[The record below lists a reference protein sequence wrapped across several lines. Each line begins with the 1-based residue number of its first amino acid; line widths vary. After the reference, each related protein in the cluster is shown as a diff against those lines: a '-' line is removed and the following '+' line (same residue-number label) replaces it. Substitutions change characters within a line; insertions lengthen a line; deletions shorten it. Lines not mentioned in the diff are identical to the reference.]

1 MYSVVV
7 MSYPKAM
14 KSANAASKL
23 RKGAWD
29 FEEDTLLRKCI
40 DKYGEGKWHLV
51 PQRAGLNRCRKS
63 CRLRWLNYL
72 RPTIKRGEFSEDEV
86 DLMMRLHRLLGN
98 RWSLI
103 GGRLPGRTA
112 NDVKN
117 YWNTNIHKKL
127 ATGSNI
133 HKKLATG
140 SNQKE
145 VAIREEIVQEKQDS
159 NIATTSTGGRAIT
172 VIKPL
177 PRMLS
182 KGTSLPCYNLN
193 LKNRVSFALNDET
206 LQNNNNE
213 NNKKSSLPT
222 MLPLNDE
229 GNETLTSDEDGTEW
243 WKNLFAE
250 IDIDGQEQ
258 DSSQGLLIASSSG
271 LENADGDRD
280 LMWKTDESTVAVM
293 EFSDDLSDIWDFLDS
308 AEYVRLSRL

>member
-1 MYSVVV
+1 
-7 MSYPKAM
+7 M
-14 KSANAASKL
+14 KSAGNAASKL

-29 FEEDTLLRKCI
+29 FEEDALLRKCI
-40 DKYGEGKWHLV
+40 EKYGEGKWHLV

-117 YWNTNIHKKL
+117 YWNTNIQKKL
-127 ATGSNI
+127 T
-133 HKKLATG
+133 TG

-145 VAIREEIVQEKQDS
+145 VAIREEIVQRKQDG
-159 NIATTSTGGRAIT
+159 NVAATSTSDRATT

-193 LKNRVSFALNDET
+193 LKNRVSFGLNDKT

-213 NNKKSSLPT
+213 NNKKPSLPA

-229 GNETLTSDEDGTEW
+229 GNETLTPDEDGTEW

-258 DSSQGLLIASSSG
+258 DSSQGLLMASSSG
-271 LENADGDRD
+271 LENADADID
-280 LMWKTDESTVAVM
+280 LMRKTDKSTTAIM
-293 EFSDDLSDIWDFLDS
+293 EFSDDLSDIWDLLDPPD
-308 AEYVRLSRL
+308 YIWLSRL